1 MITEFQKQ
9 QLVVHVVESYIAMK
23 RIVKKKLKLAQQAYN
38 LEPTEHHRFMVD
50 FIEKELDQLHN
61 NHLKQI
67 EEIKSFK

>member
-9 QLVVHVVESYIAMK
+9 QLIVHVVESYIAIK

-38 LEPTEHHRFMVD
+38 LEPTADHRFMVEYM
-50 FIEKELDQLHN
+50 EKELDQLHS

-67 EEIKSFK
+67 EEIKAF